1 MASSPPLLILS
12 LMAIFFLW
20 RKLESRE
27 AKLDEIS
34 ARAINSMNAVTSAVK
49 SLTDEIR
56 SNR

>member
-34 ARAINSMNAVTSAVK
+34 ARAINSMNDVTSAVK